1 MLASQ
6 TDLTGFFQNE
16 ELEAIQSKIDK
27 NAQVIQDILAEIN
40 HFRESEEYSQSLHVK
55 SQSQFESLRHQI
67 EKIAGFFHYS

>member
-6 TDLTGFFQNE
+6 TDLTGFYKNE
-16 ELEAIQSKIDK
+16 ELEAIQSKVDK

-67 EKIAGFFHYS
+67 EKIAGFFDYS